1 MSKSAITQLRKDVA
15 AAARISLE
23 NQVFSNLDKYPEE
36 NSDLLLFWI
45 MALREKRINPFYQ
58 MIKVKW
64 IHLSYMSLCS
74 QMDHLLHLS
83 NWLLFSRTWRYSV
96 RFWKRGQGAWWMYIE
111 SRLTIYS
118 NQPLSGSMS
127 GSDVTVDQLKRS
139 VLKANYLWFTARQCH
154 AWQRTGL

>member
-58 MIKVKW
+58 MIKVK
-64 IHLSYMSLCS
+64 
-74 QMDHLLHLS
+74 
-83 NWLLFSRTWRYSV
+83 
-96 RFWKRGQGAWWMYIE
+96 
-111 SRLTIYS
+111 
-118 NQPLSGSMS
+118 
-127 GSDVTVDQLKRS
+127 
-139 VLKANYLWFTARQCH
+139 
-154 AWQRTGL
+154 